1 MTSVYA
7 YYDGKNYITQ
17 SNIAI
22 KENQR
27 VIITLLDDFVPQQRK
42 RSLSEIKKYMN
53 SDTKSVPEGISAV
66 EYIRNL
72 REE

>member
-7 YYDGKNYITQ
+7 YYDGKSYVTQ

-27 VIITLLDDFVPQQRK
+27 VIITVLDDFIQRRSK

-53 SDTKSVPEGISAV
+53 RDTKSVPEGISTV
-66 EYIRNL
+66 EYIRKL